1 MPNVWY
7 NLGRLQRRVGQS
19 AAALSAYQQALD
31 RRITRP
37 EEAHLNRA
45 VIFSDDLQ
53 QAELAEHELVTA
65 LSLNPSYIPALLNLA
80 NIHEDLGRRD
90 AAGETYER
98 ALAVDPRC
106 FDALARH
113 ANLTRFT
120 DRNHPLLVRLREAA
134 TDSSLSAADRAT
146 VGFALGRALD
156 QLEDYGEAFSAYS
169 AANDCSHRSSGAVY
183 DRAVWERIV
192 DRLIAAFPAHTTQT
206 ATTQTAATGT
216 AAAVPRPIFV
226 CGMYRSGST
235 LTEQL
240 LASHPRITAGGELG
254 ILPHIAQRLLTS
266 HEGTLPAEVLA
277 EASRFYL
284 QTLRGLFPGAELV
297 TDKRPDNFTLIGLI
311 KSVFPQSRIV
321 HTVRNPLDNCLS
333 LFFLHLD
340 QQKSY
345 ALNLMDAGHFYRH
358 YVRLMAHWKRS
369 FGPDIFAV
377 RYDVLVREPRR
388 VMEPLL
394 SFLDLA
400 WDERCLEV
408 SPKARAIR
416 TASVWQVREPLYQH
430 ASGRARH
437 YAEQLAPL
445 REYLQDLEE
454 EQ

>member
-1 MPNVWY
+1 
-7 NLGRLQRRVGQS
+7 
-19 AAALSAYQQALD
+19 
-31 RRITRP
+31 
-37 EEAHLNRA
+37 
-45 VIFSDDLQ
+45 
-53 QAELAEHELVTA
+53 
-65 LSLNPSYIPALLNLA
+65 
-80 NIHEDLGRRD
+80 
-90 AAGETYER
+90 
-98 ALAVDPRC
+98 
-106 FDALARH
+106 
-113 ANLTRFT
+113 
-120 DRNHPLLVRLREAA
+120 LLVRLREAA

-169 AANDCSHRSSGAVY
+169 AANDFSRRSSGAVY

-192 DRLIAAFPAHTTQT
+192 DRLIAAFPAH
-206 ATTQTAATGT
+206 TTQTAATGT

-240 LASHPRITAGGELG
+240 LAGHPRITAGGELG

-266 HEGTLPAEVLA
+266 YEGTLPTEVLA

-311 KSVFPQSRIV
+311 KTLFPESRSV

-345 ALNLMDAGHFYRH
+345 ALSLMDAGHFYRH
-358 YVRLMAHWKRS
+358 YVRLMAHWKRI
-369 FGPDIFAV
+369 FGPDIFEV

-400 WDERCLEV
+400 RDERCLEV